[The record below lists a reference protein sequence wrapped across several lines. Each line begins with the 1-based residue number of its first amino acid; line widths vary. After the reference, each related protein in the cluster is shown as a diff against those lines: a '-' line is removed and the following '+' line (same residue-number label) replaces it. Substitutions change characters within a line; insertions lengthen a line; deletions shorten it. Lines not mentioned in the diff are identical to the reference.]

1 VPELATRYGTD
12 TDESGP
18 AGSAVVRV
26 TDAYIVGA
34 GQSDFG
40 SFPEESYRS
49 LFRTAFEAAC
59 DSVPDGIDPD
69 EIDEAVVGNLG
80 VGGRQLGLPGPA
92 VTEHVGLHGIPVS
105 RIENAC
111 AASGYAVRQAVQA
124 VRSGMADVVLAG
136 GVEVMTDVSGDTV
149 RYWLGVSGETE
160 WERLSGTTF
169 AGTYAQMASAHMRE
183 YGTTTEQLSEVAV
196 KNHAN
201 GAKNPHAQLR
211 FECSLEDAMEAPT
224 VADPLTLYHCCPTT
238 DGAACTLVA
247 SEDVVEEYTDE
258 PIRVAGVGAASG
270 RVGLF
275 QRDSYVGVPASQKA
289 AERAYES
296 SGHGPG
302 DLDFAEVHD
311 CFAIAELLAYED
323 LGFCEPGEAGE
334 LVASGATAPGG
345 DLPVNTSG
353 GLKSK
358 GHPIGATGAGQV
370 VEAFEQLSG
379 EAGDRQVE
387 DPRLGLTHN
396 VGGSGGAAVV
406 HLFEREPLASDGSSG
421 PSPGDRE
428 RATDPEVGR

>member
-1 VPELATRYGTD
+1 MR
-12 TDESGP
+12 
-18 AGSAVVRV
+18 
-26 TDAYIVGA
+26 DAYVVGA

-40 SFPEESYRS
+40 AFPDESYRS
-49 LFRTAFEAAC
+49 LFGTAFDHAL
-59 DSVPDGIDPD
+59 DSVPAGIDPGD
-69 EIDEAVVGNLG
+69 IDEAVVGTLG
-80 VGGRQLGLPGPA
+80 VGGRQIGLSGPA
-92 VTEHVGLHGIPVS
+92 VTEHVGLSGVPTTRV
-105 RIENAC
+105 ENAC

-136 GVEVMTDVSGDTV
+136 GYEVMTDASGDAT

-169 AGTYAQMASAHMRE
+169 AGVYAQMASAHMAAH
-183 YGTTTEQLSEVAV
+183 GTTREQLSAVSV

-211 FECSLEDAMEAPT
+211 FECSIEDAIEGPT

-238 DGAACTLVA
+238 DGAAVALVV
-247 SEDVVEEYTDE
+247 SEDVVDEYTDD
-258 PIRVAGVGAASG
+258 PVRVAGVGAASD

-275 QRDSYVGVPASQKA
+275 QRDTYTGVPASREA
-289 AERAYES
+289 AERAYERA
-296 SGHGPG
+296 GVEPA

-323 LGFCEPGEAGE
+323 LGFCERGAAGE
-334 LVASGATAPGG
+334 YVESGATEPEG

-370 VEAFEQLSG
+370 VEAFDQLTG
-379 EAGDRQVE
+379 RAGDRQLD
-387 DPRLGLTHN
+387 DPVRGLTHN

-406 HLFEREPLASDGSSG
+406 HVLERERDAEARGEWG
-421 PSPGDRE
+421 
-428 RATDPEVGR
+428 VGA